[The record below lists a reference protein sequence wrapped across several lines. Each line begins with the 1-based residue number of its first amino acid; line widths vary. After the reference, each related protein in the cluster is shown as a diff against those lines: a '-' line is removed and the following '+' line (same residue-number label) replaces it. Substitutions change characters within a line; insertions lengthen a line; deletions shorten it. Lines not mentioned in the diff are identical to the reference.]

1 MAVDA
6 GTAAGELS
14 PSAGDLDETPTAEGE
29 SALIELDVVVDYDE
43 AVDDSGASVS
53 TRRSP
58 SPLLLAL
65 VAGLVAVMSL
75 GALSGWLGYRAHQS
89 QQAKTERELYLQVA
103 RQGALDLTTI
113 DYQHADSDIQRILDS
128 ATGQFHDQFAERSVP
143 FVDAVKK
150 AQSTSTGTVTEAG
163 LESIAVDEAQAI
175 VAVSVMT
182 TAPGTPEKQPHS
194 WRMRLT
200 VQRSGGDVKISNV
213 GFVA

>member
-6 GTAAGELS
+6 ATAARELS
-14 PSAGDLDETPTAEGE
+14 PPSEGSDETPTAEGE
-29 SALIELDVVVDYDE
+29 SALTELDEVVDYDE
-43 AVDDSGASVS
+43 AVDDSGAPVS

-65 VAGLVAVMSL
+65 VAGLVAVVSL

-89 QQAKTERELYLQVA
+89 QQAKSERELYLQVA
-103 RQGALDLTTI
+103 RQGALNLTTI
-113 DYQHADSDIQRILDS
+113 DYQHADADIQRILDS
-128 ATGQFHDQFAERSVP
+128 AMGQFHDEFAQRSVP

-150 AQSTSTGTVTEAG
+150 AQSTSEGTVTEAG
-163 LESIAVDEAQAI
+163 LESVAGDEAQAI
-175 VAVSVMT
+175 VAVSVKT
-182 TAPGTPEKQPHS
+182 SVAGAPEQQPRS

-200 VQRSGGDVKISNV
+200 VEKSGGDVKVANV